1 MREVPLEGFETGAW
15 LPYHMVTILNFSE
28 ETTMDGMDGTD
39 GHMEFWDFLGPMNQL
54 ILQKAI
60 NFTGFSLSNH
70 SCAIAQHRWRSR
82 GSCDKAY
89 DSGTYFDG
97 PSTPMFLWR
106 GDWPWWPLCEKDVGG
121 ASQAIPKR
129 IVSQSCRLIFFA
141 GVEGTGHHF
150 WHSLLPHL
158 HPFTTWSEN
167 FSAQL
172 YDNYHKVGFFSTWDE
187 SVRSNHSIRIKQLM
201 ADADRSIR
209 EQGGGILPL
218 NVLSEGTSGMMSYP
232 NLFGVDRALQYP
244 NVHALAK
251 LAEDAGVD
259 LRIVLLVRHP
269 GSIVRSGLK
278 RHFEKTQMHAIKMYT
293 LALALLSAQLSLL
306 DPSFFACWRYEA
318 PTVGISDLLQF
329 MGSREDPDDFKQV
342 VAKESRQGANE
353 IGATPAALQTATA
366 LHNAMLS
373 KYCNASLADDNV
385 SSQKLPKRI
394 VSQSCRFPFF
404 AGIEGT
410 GHHFWHSLLPYLH
423 PFKNWSGNLSAE
435 LYSGD
440 HKTGFFSTWDES
452 VRSNHSIRIKQVMAD
467 ADRSIREQGGG
478 IVPLNVL
485 NERVSGMMS
494 YPNFL
499 GRTRALQNP
508 DVPALAKL
516 AEDAGVDLRIVL
528 LLRHPRSVVRSG
540 MRRGYEK
547 SGLIHAI
554 SMYTATLSLLSTH
567 LSLLDPSFIACWR
580 YEAPNVGISDL
591 LSFMGSQEDPGDFK
605 QIIAKYYRGGKKH
618 ASSGEK
624 LADEALQTATAL
636 HNALIAKYCKPR
648 SAHARP

>member
-1 MREVPLEGFETGAW
+1 
-15 LPYHMVTILNFSE
+15 
-28 ETTMDGMDGTD
+28 
-39 GHMEFWDFLGPMNQL
+39 
-54 ILQKAI
+54 
-60 NFTGFSLSNH
+60 
-70 SCAIAQHRWRSR
+70 
-82 GSCDKAY
+82 
-89 DSGTYFDG
+89 
-97 PSTPMFLWR
+97 
-106 GDWPWWPLCEKDVGG
+106 
-121 ASQAIPKR
+121 
-129 IVSQSCRLIFFA
+129 
-141 GVEGTGHHF
+141 
-150 WHSLLPHL
+150 
-158 HPFTTWSEN
+158 
-167 FSAQL
+167 
-172 YDNYHKVGFFSTWDE
+172 
-187 SVRSNHSIRIKQLM
+187 
-201 ADADRSIR
+201 
-209 EQGGGILPL
+209 
-218 NVLSEGTSGMMSYP
+218 
-232 NLFGVDRALQYP
+232 
-244 NVHALAK
+244 
-251 LAEDAGVD
+251 
-259 LRIVLLVRHP
+259 
-269 GSIVRSGLK
+269 
-278 RHFEKTQMHAIKMYT
+278 
-293 LALALLSAQLSLL
+293 
-306 DPSFFACWRYEA
+306 
-318 PTVGISDLLQF
+318 
-329 MGSREDPDDFKQV
+329 
-342 VAKESRQGANE
+342 
-353 IGATPAALQTATA
+353 
-366 LHNAMLS
+366 
-373 KYCNASLADDNV
+373 
-385 SSQKLPKRI
+385 
-394 VSQSCRFPFF
+394 
-404 AGIEGT
+404 
-410 GHHFWHSLLPYLH
+410 
-423 PFKNWSGNLSAE
+423 
-435 LYSGD
+435 
-440 HKTGFFSTWDES
+440 
-452 VRSNHSIRIKQVMAD
+452 MAD